1 MHLVFAIFL
10 SLSNQSSSQGR
21 ALRRGPITGQRTG
34 QPHTTMHQN
43 SVSVPLDHPDLMDH
57 LENQVSSGFHLSH
70 ATLEYRSQGPHP
82 SLSLSSL
89 LSPPLPSFP
98 LLSTPLSLSS
108 PPSLQVLEDR
118 VAQAVQE
125 HLAYQGSQDRK
136 ERSETPGTQVH
147 NGDNPALKH

>member
-21 ALRRGPITGQRTG
+21 ALRRGPITGQLTG

-57 LENQVSSGFHLSH
+57 LENQVSSGYHLSH

-89 LSPPLPSFP
+89 LLPPLSSTPFLSPPIHS
-98 LLSTPLSLSS
+98 PLSLLSS
-108 PPSLQVLEDR
+108 FTAGPRGQGGPGRPGAPGIPGKPGQKGEYGDTGYPG
-118 VAQAVQE
+118 AQW
-125 HLAYQGSQDRK
+125 G
-136 ERSETPGTQVH
+136 
-147 NGDNPALKH
+147 